1 VTLLVRSWNVYHG
14 RTLSPGRRAYLEE
27 AVGLATNDEPDIL
40 CLQELPLWSL
50 GQLEAWSA
58 MAMFAARTRHRLGR
72 LGRRPTDLH
81 HGKLGSLLT
90 GQANAVLVA
99 RRHTASDHR
108 RLVLNDRAFVMREG
122 RRLGL
127 GLGVIFA
134 WSVER
139 RVCQA
144 LRVRPA
150 GGPPV
155 VVLNLHATHL
165 RDRRCAE
172 AELRRAVRFGEELAA
187 VGEPLVVAGDFN
199 LTAASPA
206 VSELTEAGFSP
217 AAPGIDHILVRGA
230 PSTPPVVWPEERRRV
245 NGRILSD
252 HPPVELELAAEV
264 ARVPRQA

>member
-1 VTLLVRSWNVYHG
+1 VAILVRSWNVFHG
-14 RTLSPGRRAYLEE
+14 KTLSPGRRAYLED
-27 AVGLATNDEPDIL
+27 AIVLVTRDQPDVL

-50 GQLEAWSA
+50 GQLEAWSG
-58 MAMFAARTRHRLGR
+58 MAVFAARTRHRLGQ

-99 RRHTASDHR
+99 RRHAAADHR
-108 RLVLNDRAFVMREG
+108 RLVLNDRAFAAREG

-127 GLGVIFA
+127 GLAVSLA

-144 LRVRPA
+144 VRITPA
-150 GGPPV
+150 GAAPMLL
-155 VVLNLHATHL
+155 LNLHATHL

-187 VGEPLVVAGDFN
+187 EGEPLVVAGDFN
-199 LTAASPA
+199 LTASSPA
-206 VSELTEAGFSP
+206 VAALAAAGFSL
-217 AAPGIDHILVRGA
+217 AGPGIDHVLVKGA
-230 PSTPPVVWPEERRRV
+230 PATPLSVWPVERRTLD
-245 NGRILSD
+245 GRILSD
-252 HPPVELELAAEV
+252 HPPVELSV
-264 ARVPRQA
+264 G